1 MVAYRAGVPDS
12 ELLDELDDE
21 TAALVSGADDEAA
34 VATMLDEIEALPLFS
49 MTLRARSRW
58 LTALQVRFQNWQEE
72 WDVALEPRLL
82 LAIAETAQAAH
93 ETSAAM
99 TALNQAIHLSEE
111 LGCLEVEVLARAARL
126 PWLALDDG
134 RGEMERIA
142 ALCTAAGELPATTW
156 ARLHLARAAVFAG
169 SEDWDAMR
177 HELANVGR
185 LAMPR
190 DDRIVWVAFTSQ
202 VLLARMGL
210 RSGQRAAAAMSMIE
224 AARIVAELGASA
236 ELANLQTLVAAFA
249 VRTGSFEV
257 AMNHATAAIEALA
270 TSTSGYAQVDPW
282 LGLPLDISA
291 ERDVAG
297 AIRATAEAVLASQ
310 EAEDRIGFLVAV
322 SALVAFYLAS
332 DRAPEALDALNEA
345 QQAAADV
352 QDAAAVALIRS
363 ISESLLRY
371 MGMLS

>member
-1 MVAYRAGVPDS
+1 MEVNRAGVPDS

-21 TAALVSGADDEAA
+21 TVALVSGADDEAA

-58 LTALQVRFQNWQEE
+58 LTALQARFQRWQEE
-72 WDVALEPRLL
+72 WDPALEPRLL

-93 ETSAAM
+93 ETTAAM
-99 TALNQAIHLSEE
+99 TALTQAIALSEE
-111 LGCLEVEVLARAARL
+111 LGCLDVEILARAARM
-126 PWLALDDG
+126 PWLANDDG
-134 RGEMERIA
+134 RGEMERVG
-142 ALCTAAGELPATTW
+142 ALCSAAGELPATTM

-169 SEDWDAMR
+169 SEDWDGMR

-202 VLLARMGL
+202 LLLARMGL
-210 RSGQRAAAAMSMIE
+210 RSQQRAAAAMSLIE
-224 AARIVAELGASA
+224 AARIVAEVGASA
-236 ELANLQTLVAAFA
+236 ELANLQTLIAAFA

-270 TSTSGYAQVDPW
+270 TSTSGHTQADPW

-310 EAEDRIGFLVAV
+310 ETEDRIGFLVAV
-322 SALVAFYLAS
+322 SALVSFYLAS

-345 QQAAADV
+345 QQAADDV

-371 MGMLS
+371 MGMLA